1 MYFGVSIFNIKLY
14 DLVIFIFVPILFIKN
29 TIRLTKYKYNH
40 ILIMSIYLL
49 YLTIILVFKN
59 NINSGVSEY
68 FRYLIGFITIIILY
82 YTTHSIFDMKSV
94 VKFIPILALKNI
106 IMGLLVWFFINY
118 FNMNKNFISSI
129 FNVSISNT
137 ESEFRIA
144 GFFSDPNKYFT
155 YFLSL
160 LVIYEFYQYK
170 NKKYNLKIITKENLI
185 LILGCVLSFSRT
197 AILTVLLYLCV
208 KIVYI
213 KLFKYNNLLFNI
225 FVLAVFVVIVLCFIL
240 FKDYII
246 DIIDYIIYSFTK
258 LIGRESSLV
267 YSGAIETDSRIISSK
282 VALGSV
288 SDSILTGGG
297 LYMWNKVYY
306 MPPHNTMV
314 SVIQDTGIIGLFIFI
329 IFMIY
334 GLIRLPLYISIT
346 LILYPFITLD
356 LQNYRLLYIIIGMMV
371 LSMKNR
377 DNAGIT

>member
-1 MYFGVSIFNIKLY
+1 MINKKENILLILLGVLNPILYFINPYLLLIGIMIELFIVYTYSKNLSDKVWKIYLLASMYFGVSIFNIKLY

-160 LVIYEFYQYK
+160 LVIYEFYK
-170 NKKYNLKIITKENLI
+170 TI
-185 LILGCVLSFSRT
+185 
-197 AILTVLLYLCV
+197 
-208 KIVYI
+208 
-213 KLFKYNNLLFNI
+213 
-225 FVLAVFVVIVLCFIL
+225 
-240 FKDYII
+240 
-246 DIIDYIIYSFTK
+246 
-258 LIGRESSLV
+258 
-267 YSGAIETDSRIISSK
+267 
-282 VALGSV
+282 
-288 SDSILTGGG
+288 
-297 LYMWNKVYY
+297 
-306 MPPHNTMV
+306 
-314 SVIQDTGIIGLFIFI
+314 
-329 IFMIY
+329 
-334 GLIRLPLYISIT
+334 
-346 LILYPFITLD
+346 
-356 LQNYRLLYIIIGMMV
+356 
-371 LSMKNR
+371 
-377 DNAGIT
+377 